1 MYVILTN
8 KPGQFHTEAGP
19 EFEVVEEYD
28 YLFYGQRKAV
38 YQIAALRGEAK
49 VAIVEEGPG
58 AVVNHVPS
66 KFLEKFESLQ
76 GARDA
81 LTDLT
86 RFGSMQAELVRRDA

>member
-28 YLFYGQRKAV
+28 YLFYGQRKAI

-66 KFLEKFESLQ
+66 KFLEKFESVQ